1 MNELKKLFS
10 IADSDNS
17 GAISI
22 TEFKKISDNSIA
34 NELFRRWI
42 KKLRQSKYKNMQL
55 EFFLPFNLNRLLDH
69 LSTMTKRDYLM
80 DRIDKHKYDIGE
92 TQNIIKTFIKL
103 FILDESAMESC
114 IKEEQAK
121 IIESSLQAVNEK
133 ERIANRLMSKR
144 RGINRLDSVFLDQ
157 LTIDLLNKNFLKRSS
172 LGTDV
177 ENNLAKK
184 LEEIREDYAP
194 SDSDSDSDSS
204 QSELEATD
212 SEEE

>member
-121 IIESSLQAVNEK
+121 IIEASWQAVNEK

-194 SDSDSDSDSS
+194 SDSDTDSDSS